1 MNEPTIY
8 IIDDDPSVR
17 RGLSRLL
24 QTTGMNIE
32 SFASASDFLNF
43 EKIDGP
49 SCIVLDIKMPDM
61 TGPELQEEL
70 RNTESCIP
78 IVFLSAYGDVPTTAR
93 VMKKGAVD
101 FLTKPVDVNDLM
113 KAIHLSLEKDR
124 INRIQNIE
132 STAIREKLKTL
143 TLREHEVM
151 TYIITGM
158 LNKQIAGEMT
168 ISEETVKIHRRRV
181 KQKLGIVSVAELVQ
195 LCYKVGIVP
204 GKQKSKYSSEG

>member
-168 ISEETVKIHRRRV
+168 ISEETVKIHRGRV
-181 KQKLGIVSVAELVQ
+181 MQKLGIVSVAELVQ
-195 LCYKVGIVP
+195 LCYKVGIAP
-204 GKQKSKYSSEG
+204 AKL

>member
-1 MNEPTIY
+1 MDEPTIY

-70 RNTESCIP
+70 INTESCMP

-124 INRIQNIE
+124 INRIQKIE

-143 TLREHEVM
+143 TLREYEVM
-151 TYIITGM
+151 TYMITGM

-168 ISEETVKIHRRRV
+168 ISEETVKIHRHRV
-181 KQKLGIVSVAELVQ
+181 KQKLGIVSVAEIVQ

-204 GKQKSKYSSEG
+204 ANKKVNIPL